1 MQDCPFRNDL
11 QNSLIGYWPGGSSP
25 TGHLWDHS
33 PEKNHGVVGFDARW
47 IWFTNP
53 RAIHHVGMEDKT
65 YVGYLGGPT
74 GTDIQ
79 IGSYDHTTG
88 SLTRTTLHE
97 SFSSDDHTNP
107 SIHIRQDGHV
117 LAFWTDHNGEA
128 IHYTISTHPEDVS
141 SFESHR
147 SIEGG
152 CVTYPNPIRA
162 PPGEGKDSLLCL
174 FYRDRVYTEDTTDD
188 KYGYMGDGNV
198 YYRTSS
204 DGGETWSD
212 ETQFL
217 EAPSG
222 HYGTYFVHATTEDG
236 TIHFFITDAERG
248 GDAPKHH
255 VMHIEIRD
263 GVCYRAD
270 GTRLATAGDLPI
282 AVEEL
287 PVIYDSSA
295 PGNHSS
301 WVWDAGVDSD
311 GNPAVVYATFPSTL
325 SHEYRYARWDGST
338 WQDYHVADAG
348 RHIEEQG
355 VELHY
360 SAGIAMDPDDPDV
373 LYACF
378 GPGESGGLTRLETDT
393 GGRTWAATDVTDR
406 VVGTQLR
413 PVVPRNASEEVPV
426 LWLAGWYPSMHTSQT
441 VLHGLPTDGT
451 GGSLN
456 VDGSRGVSLGANQY
470 ESHHFTD
477 GVFDGQDESDGSS
490 ELVSDGVSLSALL
503 RVVDFKTHGTVV
515 NFGGAIRLDVAR
527 TTGDAV
533 EFSIAGS
540 DECCLTSWTGATAG
554 DWQFIEGR
562 WDGKTL
568 SLLVEGEIV
577 DEQPFEG
584 PLEFE
589 EGTGWTL
596 CRDAHLMG
604 TGFNGAVREI
614 RLYNRPTTAEESHRL
629 AKRARNRGQE

>member
-1 MQDCPFRNDL
+1 MQDRPFRNDL
-11 QNSLIGYWPGGSSP
+11 QNSLIGYWPGSRSP
-25 TGHLWDHS
+25 TGHLWDRS

-53 RAIHHVGMEDKT
+53 RAIHHVGKEDKT

-88 SLTRTTLHE
+88 SLTRTTLQE

-107 SIHIRQDGHV
+107 SIHVRGDGHV
-117 LAFWTDHNGEA
+117 LAFWTGHNGEA
-128 IHYTISTHPEDVS
+128 IHYAVSTHPEDVS
-141 SFESHR
+141 TFESRR
-147 SIEGG
+147 SIDGD

-162 PPGEGKDSLLCL
+162 SPEEADEDLLCL

-212 ETQFL
+212 QTQFL
-217 EAPSG
+217 QAKSG
-222 HYGTYFVHATTEDG
+222 HYGTYFVHATAADG
-236 TIHFFITDAERG
+236 TIHFFVTDAERG

-255 VMHIEIRD
+255 VMHLEIYD
-263 GVCYRAD
+263 GSCYRAD
-270 GTRLATAGDLPI
+270 GTRLAGRGDLPLS
-282 AVEEL
+282 VEEL

-338 WQDYHVADAG
+338 WQDFHVADAG

-360 SAGIAMDPDDPDV
+360 SAGIAMDADDPDV

-378 GPGESGGLTRLETDT
+378 GPGESADLTRLETDT

-413 PVVPRNASEEVPV
+413 PVVPQNASDEIPV
-426 LWLAGWYPSMHTSQT
+426 LWLAGWYPSMHSSQT
-441 VLHGLPTDGT
+441 VLRGLPTDST
-451 GGSLN
+451 GGSLE
-456 VDGSRGVSLGANQY
+456 VDGSRGVSLGAHRY
-470 ESHHFTD
+470 ESHHFSD
-477 GVFDGQDESDGSS
+477 GVSDGQGASDGSS
-490 ELVSDGVSLSALL
+490 ELASDGVSLSMLL
-503 RVVDFKTHGTVV
+503 RVDARTNGTVM
-515 NFGGAIRLDVAR
+515 NFGGALRLDVAR
-527 TTGDAV
+527 STNDAV
-533 EFSIAGS
+533 ECSLSSS
-540 DECCLTSWTGATAG
+540 DEHCVTSWSGVTVG
-554 DWQFIEGR
+554 DWQFVEGC
-562 WDGKTL
+562 WDGETFR
-568 SLLVEGEIV
+568 LLVEGEIV

-584 PLEFE
+584 PLVFE

-604 TGFNGAVREI
+604 AGFNGALREV
-614 RLYNRPTTAEESHRL
+614 RLYNRPTTQGESHRL
-629 AKRARNRGQE
+629 AELARNAGQE